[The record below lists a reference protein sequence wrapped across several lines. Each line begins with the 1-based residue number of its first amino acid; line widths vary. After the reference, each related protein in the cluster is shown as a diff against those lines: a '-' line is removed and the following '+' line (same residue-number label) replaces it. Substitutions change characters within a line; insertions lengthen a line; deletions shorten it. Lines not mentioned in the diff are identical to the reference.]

1 MSPIMGEGA
10 LTLPADVA
18 HDIRPKVA
26 QPLQLQPRRG
36 VEGVEEPPVL
46 VERAPP
52 VLVHH
57 ADIRV
62 AQAHAARGAVVVR
75 HPARPD
81 RRAERARGA
90 ADGEH
95 GLRLRHAAVDPLERR
110 QRVVH
115 AVEADSAQL
124 AVADVYVAR
133 AVRDVQVAVV
143 AHGVGL
149 VRRRRQARGA
159 GRAGGRGQPDRQ
171 LRSTRWSVQVW
182 KQAARSGRRENAH
195 SACRRVPARA
205 AALEVDDQPGRGA
218 GPELEAELGAPA
230 AARVAARRDRLPLAA
245 LRAQRRRQRE
255 EEDGAGE
262 SPRT

>member
-52 VLVHH
+52 VLSHH
-57 ADIRV
+57 ADVRV
-62 AQAHAARGAVVVR
+62 AQADAARGAVVVR

-95 GLRLRHAAVDPLERR
+95 GLGLRHAAVDPLERR

-124 AVADVYVAR
+124 AVADVHVAC
-133 AVRDVQVAVV
+133 AVWNVEVAVV
-143 AHGVGL
+143 AHWVGL
-149 VRRRRQARGA
+149 VGRRRQARGA
-159 GRAGGRGQPDRQ
+159 RRAGGRGQPDRQ
-171 LRSTRWSVQVW
+171 LREQHEMVSPGVEASCTQRRGERSQRMSPRPSTR
-182 KQAARSGRRENAH
+182 RR
-195 SACRRVPARA
+195 
-205 AALEVDDQPGRGA
+205 PGSR
-218 GPELEAELGAPA
+218 
-230 AARVAARRDRLPLAA
+230 
-245 LRAQRRRQRE
+245 
-255 EEDGAGE
+255 
-262 SPRT
+262 